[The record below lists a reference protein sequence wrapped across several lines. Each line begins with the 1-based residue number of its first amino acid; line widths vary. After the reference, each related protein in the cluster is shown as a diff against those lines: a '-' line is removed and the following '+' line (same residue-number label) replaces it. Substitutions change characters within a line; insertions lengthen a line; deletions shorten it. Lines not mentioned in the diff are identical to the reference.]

1 MSEEYQKCPLR
12 LGADKAV
19 TKPVRE
25 LCYALID
32 TDTMDVINVYSPGT
46 GWQKASAGARNL
58 GCGYAQSF
66 VT

>member
-12 LGADKAV
+12 LGADKQLQNLF
-19 TKPVRE
+19 RE

-58 GCGYAQSF
+58 GCGTRKSF